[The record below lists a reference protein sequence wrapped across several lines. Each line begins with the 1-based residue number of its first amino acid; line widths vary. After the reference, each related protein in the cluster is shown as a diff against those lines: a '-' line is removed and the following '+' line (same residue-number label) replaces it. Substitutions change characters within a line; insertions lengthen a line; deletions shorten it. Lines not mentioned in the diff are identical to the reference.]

1 MYGFGSFW
9 GLIVLA
15 ILVGSICGILA
26 LSKVRR
32 VARDLERLRN
42 QLRSLEDQLRK
53 PEAQVPATE
62 KEIVAEEPQAPLD
75 VTDSWELPP
84 PQPTQVTAETSPPP
98 KQERITPSPPPSPPG
113 SPSLSLEM
121 KVGTRWLNWVGIVM
135 LLVGVGYFLKYAY
148 DNAWIGPTGRLAIGT
163 IFGLVALGLGERF
176 RKRQWPILFQ
186 VLTGGGLAT
195 FYLCI
200 YFSFQIYRLSDQTVS
215 MLLAVVVTAL
225 AVVMAVANNAV
236 PIAILALVGG
246 FLSPVLLSTGI
257 NRPYAFFTYI
267 AILDLVAMGSAYF
280 RRWRILDLVCF
291 AGTAI
296 MYIGW
301 HEKFYG
307 PDQMTPAL
315 FYTSL
320 FYLMFLL
327 IPIFH
332 SLVRRLPETPEG
344 LSLVVLSAALS
355 LFSYYHVLFPHYR
368 YVLGFV
374 VLDQAFLV
382 FLLFQVWTKRVG
394 IDSRVSMSLLAIALG
409 LVIVAIPIQLKLY
422 GIPLAWSMEGAV
434 FIYLGI
440 RFRQTLCKIAGSV
453 AFVLATAGLLH
464 RLPLHQAVFLP
475 VFNVPFGSWS
485 FLVAATALSAYLL
498 HRDKGSRDERW
509 HKILTLIAFLLSLA
523 LACSLL
529 SMEVSQFW
537 KINHRIAHYHIYE
550 RSSLVILWS
559 LIPMII
565 TTMLVRKGSKTWA
578 PLSWACFGIGG
589 IVLLTS
595 LAPLSYPSPWLIL
608 NAAFLPKLA
617 FVISLWYGASL
628 YRQLNLKLSADVQAL
643 AGHGILAL
651 LVALEFSR
659 WGGYSH
665 LITPKMSISL
675 ISAAWAI
682 HAFIVIWIGLVKRN
696 SLLRYLGF
704 VLFLFTVGKT
714 LIIDMSEVEK
724 VYRIISFAA
733 SGLLLVAAGY
743 FYQRYSS
750 KVLEQPDSET
760 RK

>member
-1 MYGFGSFW
+1 MYGFGSLW

-15 ILVGSICGILA
+15 ILVGSICGIVA
-26 LSKVRR
+26 LSRVRR
-32 VARDLERLRN
+32 MARDLETLKN
-42 QLRSLEDQLRK
+42 QLRSLEDQLRTQ
-53 PEAQVPATE
+53 EAPVPATK
-62 KEIVAEEPQAPLD
+62 KEIVTEEPQAPIA
-75 VTDSWELPP
+75 VTDSWDLPL
-84 PQPTQVTAETSPPP
+84 PQPTQVTPETPPSP
-98 KQERITPSPPPSPPG
+98 KQERITPSPPPSPPS

-121 KVGTRWLNWVGIVM
+121 RVGTKWLNWVGIVM
-135 LLVGVGYFLKYAY
+135 LLVGVGFFLKYAY
-148 DNAWIGPTGRLAIGT
+148 DNAWIGPMGRLAIAT
-163 IFGLVALGLGERF
+163 IFGLVALGLGEHF
-176 RKRQWPILFQ
+176 RKRQWHILFQ

-200 YFSFQIYRLSDQTVS
+200 YFSFQVYRLSDQTVS
-215 MLLAVVVTAL
+215 MVLAVVVTAL

-246 FLSPVLLSTGI
+246 FLSPILLSTGV

-280 RRWRILDLVCF
+280 RRWRILDLLCF
-291 AGTAI
+291 AGTVI

-327 IPIFH
+327 IPTFH
-332 SLVRRLPETPEG
+332 ALVRRLSETPEG
-344 LSLVVLSAALS
+344 LVLVVLSAALS
-355 LFSYYHVLFPHYR
+355 LFSYYHVLYPNYR

-382 FLLFQVWTKRVG
+382 FLLFQVWIKRVG

-409 LVIVAIPIQLKLY
+409 LVILAIPIQMKLY

-440 RFRQTLCKIAGSV
+440 RFRQTLCKIAGSI
-453 AFVLATAGLLH
+453 AFVLAAAGLLY
-464 RLPLHQAVFLP
+464 RLPLHKAFFIP
-475 VFNVPFGSWS
+475 VFNVSFGSWL
-485 FLVAATALSAYLL
+485 FVVAMAAISAYLL
-498 HRDKGSRDERW
+498 DREEKGKDQLQM
-509 HKILTLIAFLLSLA
+509 IFPITTFLLSLL

-529 SMEVSQFW
+529 SMEVSQIW
-537 KINHRIAHYHIYE
+537 GLNYRIAHYRTYE
-550 RSSLVILWS
+550 DASLILLWS
-559 LIPMII
+559 LIPII
-565 TTMLVRKGSKTWA
+565 IAYALVQKKSKRWM
-578 PLSWACFGIGG
+578 PLSWVCFGVGSIM
-589 IVLLTS
+589 LLT
-595 LAPLSYPSPWLIL
+595 ALSNNRYPSPWLFL
-608 NAAFLPKLA
+608 NVAFLPRLL
-617 FVISLWYGASL
+617 FVISLWYGANL
-628 YRQLNLKLSADVQAL
+628 YRQLSLKTAADVQAL

-659 WGGYSH
+659 WGRYSH

-696 SLLRYLGF
+696 LLLRYLGF

-724 VYRIISFAA
+724 VYRIISFVA

-750 KVLEQPDSET
+750 KVLERPDSET
-760 RK
+760 QK

>member
-1 MYGFGSFW
+1 MYGFGSFL

-26 LSKVRR
+26 LSRVRR
-32 VARDLERLRN
+32 VARDLETLKN

-53 PEAQVPATE
+53 PEAPVPATK
-62 KEIVAEEPQAPLD
+62 KEIVAEEPQAPIG
-75 VTDSWELPP
+75 VTDSWDLPP
-84 PQPTQVTAETSPPP
+84 PQPTQVIPETPPPP

-113 SPSLSLEM
+113 APSLSLEM

-135 LLVGVGYFLKYAY
+135 LLVGVGFFLKYAY

-186 VLTGGGLAT
+186 ALTGGGLAT

-200 YFSFQIYRLSDQTVS
+200 YFSFQVYRLSDQTLS
-215 MLLAVVVTAL
+215 MVLAVVVTAL

-246 FLSPVLLSTGI
+246 FLSPVLLSTGV

-267 AILDLVAMGSAYF
+267 AILDLVAMASAYF
-280 RRWRILDLVCF
+280 RRWRILDLLCF
-291 AGTAI
+291 AGTVI

-307 PDQMTPAL
+307 PDQMMPAL

-327 IPIFH
+327 IPTFH
-332 SLVRRLPETPEG
+332 GLVRRLPETPEG
-344 LSLVVLSAALS
+344 LVLVVLSAALS
-355 LFSYYHVLFPHYR
+355 LFSYYHVLFPNYR

-382 FLLFQVWTKRVG
+382 FLLFQVWTRRVG

-434 FIYLGI
+434 FTYLGI

-453 AFVLATAGLLH
+453 AFALAAAGLLY
-464 RLPLHQAVFLP
+464 RLPLHQAIFLP
-475 VFNVPFGSWS
+475 VFNIPFGSWS
-485 FLVAATALSAYLL
+485 FLVAATALSATLL
-498 HRDKGSRDERW
+498 HRDKRGDEHW

-537 KINHRIAHYHIYE
+537 KINHRVAHYHIYE
-550 RSSLVILWS
+550 GSSLVILWS
-559 LIPMII
+559 LISVII
-565 TTMLVRKGSKTWA
+565 TTLLVRKGSKTWA

-595 LAPLSYPSPWLIL
+595 LARHSYPSPWLIL

-628 YRQLNLKLSADVQAL
+628 YRQLNLKLAADVQAL
-643 AGHGILAL
+643 AGHGILAVV
-651 LVALEFSR
+651 VALEFAR
-659 WGGYSH
+659 WGESSP
-665 LITPKMSISL
+665 LITPKMAFSL
-675 ISAAWAI
+675 ISAAWAV
-682 HAFIVIWIGLVKRN
+682 HAFIVIWIGLVKRKQ
-696 SLLRYLGF
+696 LLRYLGF
-704 VLFLFTVGKT
+704 VLFIFTVGKT
-714 LIIDMSEVEK
+714 LIIDMSEIEK

-750 KVLEQPDSET
+750 KVLERPDSET
-760 RK
+760 RE